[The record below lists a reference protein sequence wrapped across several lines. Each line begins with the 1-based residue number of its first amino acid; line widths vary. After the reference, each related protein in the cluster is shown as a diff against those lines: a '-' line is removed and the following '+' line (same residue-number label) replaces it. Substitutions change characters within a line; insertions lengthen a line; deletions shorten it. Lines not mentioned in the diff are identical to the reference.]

1 MTAKK
6 IQKAT
11 VSLTMM
17 MTMMMMMLLLL
28 LLLLLMMM
36 MMMLLLLLM
45 MMVMV
50 VVVVMMTKMMI
61 MINIYFTGSIRSETT
76 LGNHRVW
83 PDQTTYGTVSR
94 LHLSN
99 H

>member
-1 MTAKK
+1 MTAKV

-11 VSLTMM
+11 VSLTM
-17 MTMMMMMLLLL
+17 
-28 LLLLLMMM
+28 LLLLMMM
-36 MMMLLLLLM
+36 MMMM
-45 MMVMV
+45 MMMV
-50 VVVVMMTKMMI
+50 VVVVEVMMRKMMI
-61 MINIYFTGSIRSETT
+61 MINIYITGSIRSETT

-94 LHLSN
+94 LHISN